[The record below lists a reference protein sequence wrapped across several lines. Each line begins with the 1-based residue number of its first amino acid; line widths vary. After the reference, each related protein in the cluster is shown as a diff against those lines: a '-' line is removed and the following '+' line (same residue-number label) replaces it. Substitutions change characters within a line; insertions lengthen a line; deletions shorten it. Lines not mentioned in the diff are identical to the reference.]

1 MLPIKLIHQALAG
14 QSAKLHR
21 VQQEIADCIF
31 WLLPQSI
38 QLVDLVTNEVRPH
51 LVLHQNMT
59 LFFVRFDLIL
69 HVLTISVLVLAE
81 PGSVGFHVIWQLLL
95 RPNHRL
101 KRFIVVQSEAALR
114 QALRFVEV
122 GKEQVASLTQYRC
135 LHISCC

>member
-14 QSAKLHR
+14 QSAKFHR

-51 LVLHQNMT
+51 LVLHQNVT

-69 HVLTISVLVLAE
+69 HVLTIPVLVLAE

-135 LHISCC
+135 LHVSCC

>member
-14 QSAKLHR
+14 QSTKLQR
-21 VQQEIADCIF
+21 IQQEIADCIF

-69 HVLTISVLVLAE
+69 HVLTIPVLVLAE

-101 KRFIVVQSEAALR
+101 KCFITVQSEAALR

-122 GKEQVASLTQYRC
+122 GKEQVFSLTQYRC

>member
-51 LVLHQNMT
+51 LVLHQNVT

-69 HVLTISVLVLAE
+69 HVLTIPVLVLAE

-135 LHISCC
+135 LHVSCC

>member
-51 LVLHQNMT
+51 LVLHQNVT

-69 HVLTISVLVLAE
+69 HVLTIPVLVLAE

>member
-69 HVLTISVLVLAE
+69 HVLTIPVLVLAE